1 MAVYEA
7 FYHCRREPFSLS
19 PDPNFL
25 YAAEPHR
32 EALAQL
38 RYLVQ
43 ERKGFAV
50 LTGEVGTG
58 KTMLLRSLIESVG
71 PNVQTTY
78 VFNPPRT
85 IDALY
90 DSIGFELGIRLNGVA
105 NPSAVLNLH
114 LLSVYENGGTVVM
127 IFDEAQSL
135 SIEVL
140 EEIRLLTNIETSSTK
155 LAQVIL
161 AGQPEF
167 DTMIDSV
174 ELRALRQRLVFRFSL
189 TPLNISDT
197 ECYIGA
203 RLAAAG
209 AERSPFTLRACAAV
223 HRFSSGV
230 PRLVNV
236 ICDNALLGG
245 YATDTMTIDEDQ
257 IVAAAADLRLIS
269 APRRVFQPPP
279 SPGLTSVDHARR
291 VHEPASNPGLI
302 KGYHARSVYELTPEQ
317 SLTSE
322 NQYQPGPDSGPTT
335 VNPAIVPSSSYRR
348 LIYAFFFAS
357 VTVAL
362 VLVVIVIVTQG
373 NSDSSRGSTQIQ
385 DIFRNTLRWLGE
397 SARSRVEVSK
407 VFGRCLERRTRMI

>member
-71 PNVQTTY
+71 PKVQTSY

-85 IDALY
+85 IGALY
-90 DSIGFELGIRLNGVA
+90 DSIGYELGIRLNGVA

-135 SIEVL
+135 SIKVL

-167 DTMIDSV
+167 DTMIDSI

-189 TPLNISDT
+189 TPLNLSDT

-223 HRFSSGV
+223 HRYSSGV

-245 YATDTMTIDEDQ
+245 YATDTKTIDEDQ

-279 SPGLTSVDHARR
+279 SLGLTSVDHTRR
-291 VHEPASNPGLI
+291 VYEPAPNPGLT

-322 NQYQPGPDSGPTT
+322 NLPSRVYKPGPDPGPTR
-335 VNPAIVPSSSYRR
+335 VNPAIVPSSSYRG
-348 LIYAFFFAS
+348 LIYLFFFAS

-373 NSDSSRGSTQIQ
+373 NTDSSRGSTQIQ

-397 SARSRVEVSK
+397 SARSRVEVES
-407 VFGRCLERRTRMI
+407 FWTMFRT